1 MNKGEVDLY
10 QLFII
15 WYSHSSM
22 QVLKDTSFAFSHFP
36 ELQGGCIAAVR
47 SVLYQYFIEVIQLI
61 AFFDPQGKI
70 VILTKPGIPVPSGYF
85 RCPVAEHSGRIH
97 QRITEQT
104 FCAGMRPANRRL
116 VVVP

>member
-36 ELQGGCIAAVR
+36 ELPGGCIAAVR
-47 SVLYQYFIEVIQLI
+47 SVLYQYFIEVIQLM

-85 RCPVAEHSGRIH
+85 QIGRASCRERVC
-97 QRITEQT
+97 QY
-104 FCAGMRPANRRL
+104 
-116 VVVP
+116 V